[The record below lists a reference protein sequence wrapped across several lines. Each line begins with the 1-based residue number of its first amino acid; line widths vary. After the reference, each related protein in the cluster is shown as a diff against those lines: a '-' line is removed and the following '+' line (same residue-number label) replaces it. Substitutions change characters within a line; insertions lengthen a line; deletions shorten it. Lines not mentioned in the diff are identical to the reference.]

1 MRIQRP
7 PGLGPVGLIVA
18 TQTHRTAAG
27 SNPVNGYERY
37 LHHDPDYQ
45 QRDEEIEHAAERR
58 RRCEIRGQFME
69 EPRRSGYEECWGED
83 KTVISKPVG
92 SERLQMEL
100 DFEKSA

>member
-1 MRIQRP
+1 M
-7 PGLGPVGLIVA
+7 
-18 TQTHRTAAG
+18 
-27 SNPVNGYERY
+27 NDYERY
-37 LHHDPDYQ
+37 PHHDRDYQ
-45 QRDEEIEHAAERR
+45 QRDEEMEHAAERR
-58 RRCEIRGQFME
+58 RQCEILGELAE